1 MEPVG
6 LLSGQARNGATPQ
19 LEEVLMASDR
29 PERDLEKV
37 PPYDENAE
45 IGVLGSM
52 LMDSSAIDLAL
63 ESLKAEDFYLPR
75 HRVLF
80 EFLGKL
86 FQKHENIDELFV
98 VSELTRQG
106 LLDAVGGKETIGR
119 LIMATP
125 SAANV
130 EAYCHVVRSRATQRE
145 LLESAGKILKMV
157 NEPSADDSAQLVEQA
172 EKLVFDVADKRSS
185 KDVVGMNELM
195 QKTLLDAEATMAA
208 RREGR
213 EIPSPA
219 LATHYKDLDELLSG
233 GLWPGELIIIA
244 GRPSMGKTTFAINI
258 ARQISVGNESKVKGT
273 AIFSLEMPCEQV
285 AKNILCAEAGLD
297 GRKMRRYDFSEDEFE
312 RLKWANK
319 ALEQAPIF
327 IDDTA
332 GLSISQLRARCR
344 RLKHRHDIRLVV
356 IDYLQLMKSGLKNA
370 PREQEVAEISRS
382 LKQIARDLRIPVIVL
397 AQLNRS
403 VEKREDGEKKPQLSD
418 LRESGSIEQD
428 ADVVIML
435 YRPEYYVLDQN
446 AQSKNKGEALIL
458 KNRNGPVGQVVLTFR
473 KDILRFDSYHPDH
486 DVAAGE

>member
-1 MEPVG
+1 
-6 LLSGQARNGATPQ
+6 
-19 LEEVLMASDR
+19 
-29 PERDLEKV
+29 
-37 PPYDENAE
+37 
-45 IGVLGSM
+45 M
-52 LMDSSAIDLAL
+52 LMDSSAIDLAV
-63 ESLKAEDFYLPR
+63 EALKAEDFYLPR

-80 EFLGKL
+80 EFLCKL

-98 VSELTRQG
+98 TSELTRQG
-106 LLDAVGGKETIGR
+106 LLESVGGKETIGR

-125 SAANV
+125 SAANI
-130 EAYCHVVRSRATQRE
+130 ESYCHVVRSRATQRE

-157 NEPSADDSAQLVEQA
+157 NEPSGDDSAALVEQA
-172 EKLVFDVADKRSS
+172 EKLVYDVADKRST
-185 KDVVGMNELM
+185 KDVIGMNELM
-195 QKTLLDAEATMAA
+195 HKTLTDAEAAMLA

-233 GLWPGELIIIA
+233 GFWPGELIIIA

-258 ARQISVGNESKVKGT
+258 ARQISVGNESKVKAT
-273 AIFSLEMPCEQV
+273 AIFSLEMPSEQV

-297 GRKMRRYDFSEDEFE
+297 GRKMRRYDFNEDEFE

-327 IDDTA
+327 IDDTS

-344 RLKHRHDIRLVV
+344 RLKHRHDIRMIVV
-356 IDYLQLMKSGLKNA
+356 DYLQLMKSGLKNA

-397 AQLNRS
+397 SQLNRS
-403 VEKREDGEKKPQLSD
+403 AEKRENDDKRPQLSD